1 VVVTQLLNKEKTENS
16 FERVAYVCASPNG
29 RSWPAGRAV
38 SNMAPEIQPTIEVVA
53 GAGYWVALSF
63 LDVYAEGPGGGN
75 VTAIDAATGKQV
87 QLGVVAPLRTVINAR
102 GQAAFVA
109 RIEAPIENLGEA
121 PKVVGEKLVAVE
133 PSGKRKV
140 LESGLNVN
148 IPPASLKLLG
158 STVYWQDGGVEHT
171 ATL

>member
-1 VVVTQLLNKEKTENS
+1 
-16 FERVAYVCASPNG
+16 
-29 RSWPAGRAV
+29 
-38 SNMAPEIQPTIEVVA
+38 MAPEIQPTIEVVA

-87 QLGVVAPLRTVINAR
+87 QLGVFAPPRLV
-102 GQAAFVA
+102 
-109 RIEAPIENLGEA
+109 LGEA
-121 PKVVGEKLVAVE
+121 PRVVGEKLVAVE

-148 IPPASLKLLG
+148 VPPASLKLLG
-158 STVYWQDGGVEHT
+158 SIVYWQDRGVEHT